1 MSQGSTSAGSG
12 SSARIRVRVPRR
24 VGRSIAYVLALA
36 GLALPLHARAEPAA
50 ACAKANQDV
59 IARQFDRW
67 NRAVATGKPDAVA
80 RLYAE
85 DAVLQAA
92 PSDPPLIGRAAIQ
105 AYFAEYLD
113 RHAQGT
119 LSMRSITISCNAAS
133 DTGTYA
139 YRLTGKR
146 KGTRAVFTGRYST
159 FYQYHDGDWLIVRQH
174 HQPAPPTTI
183 GIASR

>member
-1 MSQGSTSAGSG
+1 M
-12 SSARIRVRVPRR
+12 
-24 VGRSIAYVLALA
+24 
-36 GLALPLHARAEPAA
+36 
-50 ACAKANQDV
+50 
-59 IARQFDRW
+59 IARQIDRW

-85 DAVLQAA
+85 DAVLQTA

-105 AYFAEYLD
+105 AHFAEYLT

-119 LSMRSITISCNAAS
+119 LSMRSISLSCNAAS

-146 KGTRAVFTGRYST
+146 KGTRTVFTGRYST

-174 HQPAPPTTI
+174 HQPDPPPTI

>member
-1 MSQGSTSAGSG
+1 M
-12 SSARIRVRVPRR
+12 
-24 VGRSIAYVLALA
+24 ALA
-36 GLALPLHARAEPAA
+36 CLALPLHARAETAA
-50 ACAKANQDV
+50 VCAKASQDV

-67 NRAVATGKPDAVA
+67 NRAVATGKAEAVA

-105 AYFAEYLD
+105 AYFTEYLA

-119 LSMRSITISCNAAS
+119 LSTRSITISCNAAS

-146 KGTRAVFTGRYST
+146 KGTRTVDTGHYST
-159 FYQYHDGDWLIVRQH
+159 FYQYRDGDWLIVRQH
-174 HQPAPPTTI
+174 HQPAPPPAV